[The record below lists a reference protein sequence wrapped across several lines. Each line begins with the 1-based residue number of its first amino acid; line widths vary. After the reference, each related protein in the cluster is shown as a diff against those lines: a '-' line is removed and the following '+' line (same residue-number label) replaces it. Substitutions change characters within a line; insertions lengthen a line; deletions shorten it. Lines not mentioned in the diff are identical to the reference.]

1 MVGPIQEV
9 NGNEQGISLDAVNPD
24 INRRSGSESFAY
36 GDQYLWEFMDTQPVL
51 QWLDSDFS
59 AFDDPWAGFVG
70 NGS

>member
-1 MVGPIQEV
+1 MGLIQEV
-9 NGNEQGISLDAVNPD
+9 NEQGISIDDVNAD
-24 INRRSGSESFAY
+24 IGPESGSEPFTY
-36 GDQYLWEFMDTQPVL
+36 DNQYLWEFMDTQPVL